1 MTNHADI
8 TNLLKSFSGQAR
20 ILTIPRA
27 YIDMLQ
33 GDHLAALLL
42 SQAVFLSDRAA
53 DDDGWFAKSYA
64 DWTAELGLSE
74 RQIRRVVD
82 LLRPFGLETK
92 LRRSSGHDMA
102 ATLHY
107 RVDMNTL
114 TNAVLRFCRSRSDET
129 SERGSD
135 ETSERSYIEEKKER
149 EDAREDTEG
158 NTPTAP
164 LQNSRYTPPAMRVLQ
179 NDTLAHANGYQL
191 IQAFA
196 DFTGLIAETIYSS
209 YQAKQEAAALA
220 KNKVTPEDVKAFMT
234 ELKRTQPERYN
245 GYRFHY
251 MAEDLPMW
259 KRNAAAAPVKTAAG
273 SFWGRDLT
281 DGE

>member
-27 YIDMLQ
+27 YIDMLG

-92 LRRSSGHDMA
+92 LRRSSDHEMA

-107 RVDMNTL
+107 RVDMSTL
-114 TNAVLRFCRSRSDET
+114 TQTVLRFCRSRSDET
-129 SERGSD
+129 SERRSD
-135 ETSERSYIEEKKER
+135 ETSERSYSDESKRR
-149 EDAREDTEG
+149 ESDPPSALSENEDG
-158 NTPTAP
+158 LPDFV
-164 LQNSRYTPPAMRVLQ
+164 PPATRKII
-179 NDTLAHANGYQL
+179 TLTPQPDGGAKAYTLVEAYCDAWGVTIPKYRDQWHRTQRKGAESLANLG
-191 IQAFA
+191 AA
-196 DFTGLIAETIYSS
+196 PDDVRAMIAERR
-209 YQAKQEAAALA
+209 AKGKQPDECPMAYLA
-220 KNKVTPEDVKAFMT
+220 SDYV
-234 ELKRTQPERYN
+234 
-245 GYRFHY
+245 G
-251 MAEDLPMW
+251 W
-259 KRNAAAAPVKTAAG
+259 KSRNAVQPTVAG